1 MNKTMKYFLIAI
13 CLVSSM
19 MVVSCKQSN
28 EVPKDA
34 PKNETNVE
42 KTASTQHSDSKGVTF
57 EQVSKLVED
66 PDVLIID
73 ARKPEEFAQ
82 GHLKGAKNFY
92 AMEFEKHI
100 PELLGMNLPAD
111 KRIVVYCGGGEC
123 ELSHMISDQL
133 TKQFK
138 FTNVFIYLNGWKE
151 WTEKGGAVS
160 K

>member
-1 MNKTMKYFLIAI
+1 MNKSMKYFLVAI

-19 MVVSCKQSN
+19 MVVSCKQA
-28 EVPKDA
+28 EETPKD
-34 PKNETNVE
+34 PQKTESTTE
-42 KTASTQHSDSKGVTF
+42 KAANHDHSGSKGVTF
-57 EQVSKLVED
+57 EQVSKLAED

-73 ARKPEEFAQ
+73 ARKPEEFSQ
-82 GHLKGAKNFY
+82 GHIKGAKNFY

-100 PELLGMNLPAD
+100 PELLGLNLPAD
-111 KRIVVYCGGGEC
+111 KRIVVYCGGGKC

-151 WTEKGGAVS
+151 WTEKGGAVT

>member
-1 MNKTMKYFLIAI
+1 MNKSMKYFLVAI

-19 MVVSCKQSN
+19 MVVSCKQAK
-28 EVPKDA
+28 ETPKD
-34 PKNETNVE
+34 PQKNETKTE
-42 KTASTQHSDSKGVTF
+42 KASNHDHSSSKGVTF
-57 EQVSKLVED
+57 EQVSKLAED
-66 PDVLIID
+66 PEVLIID
-73 ARKPEEFAQ
+73 ARKAEEFAQ
-82 GHLKGAKNFY
+82 GHIKGAKNFY

-100 PELLGMNLPAD
+100 PELLSLNLPLD